1 MREALDCMN
10 VVVKKV
16 QEELFEV
23 NLSEGVWSFAKIKE
37 AKQIQLY
44 FSLALS
50 SFIQFVI
57 FQY

>member
-1 MREALDCMN
+1 MN

-44 FSLALS
+44 FSLPLS

>member
-44 FSLALS
+44 FSLPLS